1 MRVLITGGA
10 GFVGGAL
17 VARLA
22 RDGVDVHATS
32 RSERTGPGT
41 WHRAELTDPA
51 AAEQLMVAV
60 RPTHLVHAAW
70 FQASGAARAGG
81 ADNLEW
87 TEISLRLLREFAA
100 AGGQRFVGLGSCF
113 EYDWSDPVLSEDTPL
128 GPRNLYGHCK
138 AAIGQTSL
146 AFGEAADVSVAW
158 ARGFFMYGPGE
169 GRTRLVA
176 DVALSLLA
184 GRTVATSDGL
194 QERDFLHVDDVADG
208 LATLLATDYRGAL
221 NLASGEAVPVR
232 RLVEIIAGHTGGIER
247 VEFGAIERP
256 ADDPPRLVADVIR
269 MKSVLGWAPRIS
281 LEEGLGATVDH
292 WRERQDT

>member
-1 MRVLITGGA
+1 MRVLVTGGA

-22 RDGVDVHATS
+22 ADGVDVHASS
-32 RSERTGPGT
+32 RSPRTGLGT
-41 WHRAELTDPA
+41 WHVADLADPA
-51 AAEQLMVAV
+51 AARALLAAV
-60 RPTHLVHAAW
+60 EPTHLVHAAW

-113 EYDWSDPVLSEDTPL
+113 EYDWSDPVLRESTPL

-146 AFGEAADVSVAW
+146 AFGEAAGVSVGW

-169 GRTRLVA
+169 GPKRLVA
-176 DVALSLLA
+176 DVAISLLA
-184 GRTVATSDGL
+184 GDRVATSDGL
-194 QERDFLHVDDVADG
+194 QERDFLHVDDVAAG
-208 LATLLATDYRGAL
+208 LAALVASDHHGAI

-232 RLVEIIAGHTGGIER
+232 RLVEMIASHTGGLDR
-247 VEFGAIERP
+247 VDFGAIERP
-256 ADDPPRLVADVIR
+256 ADDPPRLVADVNL
-269 MKSVLGWAPRIS
+269 MESVLDWRPTIP
-281 LEEGLGATVDH
+281 LDEGLGRTVEY
-292 WRERQDT
+292 WRERQDP